1 MLESMHPRITLST
14 ANFFFAISSIASVYI
29 LLPYLATFMS
39 ESAASLV
46 IALGAAVSLAGFVA
60 LPRVVERHG
69 AQPLAIALALAQMLA
84 LFALAARPGALLA
97 SAFIAALIALQPFLS
112 YTLDLLLEATVSEEG
127 TTGRVRTLFLTAYNV
142 AAFGAPLL
150 MGSLLNDTDAYARVF
165 LAASVALVP
174 LVMIF
179 AARRL
184 PAGRPATRTL
194 LRDAVRGVLRD
205 RDLAAVALAH
215 LLLYAFYMWAPL
227 YVPVYLHTL
236 LHIPW
241 SELGWMF
248 AVMLLP
254 FSIVEYPAGWLADN
268 VLGDKELMVL
278 GFIIMGS
285 AFALVPLI
293 GATTSVWVIL
303 AILVA
308 TRVGAALV
316 EAMTEAHFFRRVSEV
331 DDETIAVYRMLWPL
345 ADLIAPLIGSAL
357 LVIGGFSGLFATT
370 GGILVVVGVAAALAI
385 RDFR

>member
-1 MLESMHPRITLST
+1 MHPRITLST
-14 ANFFFAISSIASVYI
+14 ANFFFAISSIASVYL
-29 LLPYLATFMS
+29 LLPSLATFMS

-69 AQPLAIALALAQMLA
+69 APPLAIALALAQMLA